1 MSLSATSIRR
11 PVLAIVLSLVLVIF
25 GIVSF
30 TFLEVREYPNVDRPV
45 VTVTTTYPGANSDVI
60 ESQIT
65 EPLEQSL
72 NGIEGINSLTSTSR
86 EQASI
91 IRVEFNLDKNLEEAA
106 NDVRDRVS
114 RAMRSLPK
122 DVDPPIVEKS
132 DADNAPIIF
141 MFVQSDS
148 RSILEVNDFATNV
161 IKERVQTIEGV
172 SSVRI
177 FGERKYAM
185 RLWLDP
191 SKLAAYKLT
200 PLDVQSALEK
210 ENIELPSGRIEGDNT
225 ELTVRTFGRLTSVE
239 EFNDLIVKQEAGNI
253 VRFGDIG
260 HAELGAENERTSV
273 KRGGIPGIGISVTAQ
288 PGANAIAISNEFKK
302 RFEELK
308 KEIPPEYR
316 LEVGFDFSNY
326 VRNTINEV
334 EETIFIAFG
343 LVILIIFLFL
353 RDWRSTI
360 IPILAIPVSIISAFF
375 IMYAAGFSINVL
387 TLVGLILAIGL
398 VVDDAIVVLENIY
411 SKIERGMGPFE
422 AAFKGSKEIYFAI
435 ISTTI
440 TLAAVFLPIVFMQGM
455 TGRLFREFGVV
466 IAGSVLVSAFVALT
480 LSPMMS
486 AYMFKKHHKHSWFY
500 HKTEPFFKAMISWY
514 RNSLNSFMKVR
525 WTGFVIILITS
536 GLIILIGSSLK
547 SELAPFEDRSN
558 MRVQGLAPEG
568 STFEYMSGYM
578 DMMAGEI
585 IDSVPEISTPITMIA
600 PSFSTPGAVNSG
612 FINIYLVP
620 PDDRDRSQQQIYN
633 QISRMINSISGI
645 RAFPSQPPTIGSR
658 FGGQPVQYV
667 LQAPNFEKLIEVL
680 PLFLEEARKDPTLQ
694 FVDANLK
701 VNKPEVNL
709 TINREKAAD
718 LGVSVSDIARTL
730 QIAFGSQRFGY
741 FIRDGKQ
748 YQVIGQVDRVNRD
761 NPNDLQNLFVR
772 NRNGELIQLDN
783 LVNLQE
789 QASPTSRFRFNRY
802 VSATVNA
809 GLSPG
814 STLGDG
820 IIAMDKIA
828 EKVLPSE
835 FSTELDGQSKEFA
848 ASSSS
853 LLFIFIFAQVLIFLV
868 LAAQFESF
876 VDPFIIMLTVP
887 LAMTGALISLWYF
900 DKTLNIFSQ
909 IGIIMLVGL
918 VTKNAIL
925 IVEFANQRKE
935 HGLTKIEAVKDAAV
949 QRFRPI
955 LMTSFSTIL
964 GALPIAIGAG
974 AGSRTS
980 LGIAVVGGLIFST
993 FLTLYVVPAV
1003 YSYFSKERAVN
1014 EAELEYHKI
1023 VEEERAAVL
1032 NNRRN

>member
-1 MSLSATSIRR
+1 MSLSAVSIRR
-11 PVLAIVLSLVLVIF
+11 PVLAIVLSLVIIIF

-30 TFLEVREYPNVDRPV
+30 TFLEVREYPSVDRPV
-45 VTVTTTYPGANSDVI
+45 VSVTTNYPGANADVI

-72 NGIEGINSLTSTSR
+72 NGIEGISTLTSTSR
-86 EQASI
+86 EQSSQ
-91 IRVEFNLDKNLEEAA
+91 IRVEFNLDRSLEEAA

-114 RAMRSLPK
+114 RTQRFLPN
-122 DVDPPIVEKS
+122 DADPPIVEKS
-132 DADNAPIIF
+132 DADDTPIIF
-141 MFVQSDS
+141 MYVQSDS
-148 RSILEVNDFATNV
+148 KNILEVSDFATNV
-161 IKERVQTIEGV
+161 IKERIQTIDGV
-172 SSVRI
+172 SSVRVL
-177 FGERKYAM
+177 GEKKYAM
-185 RLWLDP
+185 RMWLDP

-200 PLDVQSALEK
+200 PLDVQTALEK
-210 ENIELPSGRIEGDNT
+210 ENVELPSGRIEGDNT

-239 EFNDLIVKQEAGNI
+239 EFNNLIIKQDGNNI
-253 VRFGDIG
+253 VRFRDIG
-260 HAELGAENERTSV
+260 YAVMGAENERSSV
-273 KRGGIPGIGISVTAQ
+273 KRAGIPGIGISVTAQ
-288 PGANAIAISNEFKK
+288 PGANAIAISNEFKR

-316 LEVGFDFSNY
+316 LEVGFDFSDY
-326 VRNTINEV
+326 VRQTINEV

-375 IMYAAGFSINVL
+375 IMFVAGFSINVL

-411 SKIERGMGPFE
+411 SKIEAGMNPFE

-440 TLAAVFLPIVFMQGM
+440 TLAAVFLPIVFLQGL

-480 LSPMMS
+480 LSPMLS
-486 AYMFKKHHKHSWFY
+486 AYMFKREHKHSWFY
-500 HKTEPFFKAMISWY
+500 HKTEPFFKRLISGY
-514 RNSLNSFMKVR
+514 RRTLDSFMKVR
-525 WTGFVIILITS
+525 WVGFVIIAVVS
-536 GLIILIGSSLK
+536 GLILLIGSSLK
-547 SELAPFEDRSN
+547 SELAPLEDRSN
-558 MRVQGLAPEG
+558 IRVQGLAPEG
-568 STFEYMSGYM
+568 SSFEFMEYYM
-578 DMMAGEI
+578 DMMSENI
-585 IDSVPEISTPITMIA
+585 IDSVPEISSPITMVA
-600 PSFSTPGAVNSG
+600 PGFTSAGAVNSG

-620 PDDRDRSQQQIYN
+620 AEERERSQQQIYN
-633 QISRMINSISGI
+633 QIARQINTITGI

-667 LQAPNFEKLIEVL
+667 LLAPNFDSLVEVL
-680 PLFLEEARKDPTLQ
+680 PKFLEEAKKEPSLQ

-701 VNKPEVNL
+701 VNKPELNL
-709 TINREKAAD
+709 TIDRDKASD
-718 LGVSVSDIARTL
+718 IGVSVSDIARTL
-730 QIAFGSQRFGY
+730 QTALGSQRFGY

-761 NPNDLQNLFVR
+761 NPYDLQNLFVR
-772 NRNGELIQLDN
+772 NNRGELVQLDN
-783 LVNLQE
+783 LVKLE
-789 QASPTSRFRFNRY
+789 EKATATSRFRFNRY
-802 VSATVNA
+802 SSATISA
-809 GLSPG
+809 GLNPG
-814 STLGDG
+814 YTLGEG
-820 IIAMDKIA
+820 LLAMDNVSK
-828 EKVLPSE
+828 KVLPQQ
-835 FSTELDGQSKEFA
+835 FSTELSGQSKDFA
-848 ASSSS
+848 ESTSS

-900 DKTLNIFSQ
+900 GMTLNIFSQ

-925 IVEFANQRKE
+925 IVEFANQKKE
-935 HGLTKIEAVKDAAV
+935 KGAGKIQAVKDAAV

-955 LMTSFSTIL
+955 LMTSLSTIL

-1003 YSYFSKERAVN
+1003 YSYFSRERAVN
-1014 EAELEYHKI
+1014 EAEEEYTKI
-1023 VEEERAAVL
+1023 VEEEKILV
-1032 NNRRN
+1032 